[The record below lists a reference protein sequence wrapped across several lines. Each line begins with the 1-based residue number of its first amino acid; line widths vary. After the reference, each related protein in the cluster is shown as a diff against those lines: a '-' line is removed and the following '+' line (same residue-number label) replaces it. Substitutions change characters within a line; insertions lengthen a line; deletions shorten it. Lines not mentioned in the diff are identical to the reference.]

1 MLDLDLLAL
10 KTHQRELWQEA
21 AKHALVR
28 SLTGARPPWRERWLR
43 YFKQFLTTRG
53 LRAPVLPAMRVV
65 LAVVYTS
72 KHRHGG
78 SNPW

>member
-1 MLDLDLLAL
+1 MDPDVLAL
-10 KTHQRELWQEA
+10 KMHQRELWQEA

-28 SLTGARPPWRERWLR
+28 NLTMARPTWRAWWLR
-43 YFKQFLTTRG
+43 YFKQFLTARS

-65 LAVVYTS
+65 PAVVYTA
-72 KHRHGG
+72 KQRHGG